1 MKTQVRTL
9 APAFFSKAFWNA
21 REIATSRECRSPEL
35 KEVAMKRHAG
45 GPALASLAMALLVS
59 LAPVQQAHAQAQKAH
74 ALPDGYVNFIV
85 PVAPAGGTDLTFRA
99 LAQATTKHLD
109 RNIVVLNLP
118 GAGGAVGL
126 AQAAIKPANGLTV
139 NSYTSEIFT
148 LPIFQPL
155 NFSAKDFRPIILVNE
170 DPACLVVSADSK
182 LNTLEA
188 FIAEAKA
195 RPGRISVG
203 NSGFGNIWHVSASA
217 FAKRAGIELLQIPYN
232 GAALTVQA
240 VLGGHIEAFV
250 ASPPEVA
257 TQVQAGKMK
266 VLAVMGD
273 KRSAS
278 FPDVPTLKEKGID
291 LSIGTWRGISA
302 PAGTPDEAVRILHDA
317 FAKGMQEKS
326 FIDFMNS
333 RGLTIRYMSTK
344 ELTEFAARERPLY
357 EALATEIKNS
367 KQ

>member
-1 MKTQVRTL
+1 MKR
-9 APAFFSKAFWNA
+9 NA
-21 REIATSRECRSPEL
+21 RRSS
-35 KEVAMKRHAG
+35 VIS
-45 GPALASLAMALLVS
+45 SLAISLLVS
-59 LAPVQQAHAQAQKAH
+59 LTPTLQAQAQVQATKAQ
-74 ALPDGYVNFIV
+74 ALPEGNVSFIV

-99 LAQATTKHLD
+99 LAEATRKHLD
-109 RNIVVLNLP
+109 RNVVVLNLP

-126 AQAAIKPANGLTV
+126 TQAAIKPANGLFL
-139 NSYTSEIFT
+139 NSYTSEVFT

-170 DPACLVVSADSK
+170 DPACLVVAADSK

-217 FAKRAGIELLQIPYN
+217 FAKKAGIDLLQIPYN

-257 TQVQAGKMK
+257 TQVEAGKLK

-278 FPDVPTLKEKGID
+278 FPNVPTLKEKGID

-302 PAGTPDEAVRILHDA
+302 PAGTPDEAIKTLHDA

-326 FIDFMNS
+326 FVDFMNS
-333 RGLTIRYMSTK
+333 RGLSIRYMGTK
-344 ELTEFAARERPLY
+344 ELNEFVARERPLY
-357 EALATEIKNS
+357 EALAADIKKS
-367 KQ
+367 AKQ